1 MRHGRRIAIRQER
14 PMSKP
19 SGLLAALCLLGVTLS
34 AGQAA
39 RAQEAAPAAS
49 LTPGT
54 KVYDQDGQE
63 VGQIVKVSGDKVAVA
78 IDGNGLVVPKD
89 AFMKGKKGTALKA
102 TKAKIL
108 DVLKEA
114 DADAAAVE
122 GRSEEGRGGKGWGGT
137 G

>member
-89 AFMKGKKGTALKA
+89 AFMKGKKGPALKA
-102 TKAKIL
+102 PK
-108 DVLKEA
+108 
-114 DADAAAVE
+114 
-122 GRSEEGRGGKGWGGT
+122 RSEEHTSDLQSLMRI
-137 G
+137 

>member
-1 MRHGRRIAIRQER
+1 MRHGRRIAIPQER

-54 KVYDQDGQE
+54 KVYYQDGQE
-63 VGQIVKVSGDKVAVA
+63 VGQIVKVSGDKLGVESYVK
-78 IDGNGLVVPKD
+78 GLVVPKD
-89 AFMKGKKGTALKA
+89 ASVKSTKWTALKDLRQ
-102 TKAKIL
+102 TE
-108 DVLKEA
+108 V
-114 DADAAAVE
+114 V
-122 GRSEEGRGGKGWGGT
+122 GT
-137 G
+137 RVK

>member
-34 AGQAA
+34 ACQAA

-54 KVYDQDGQE
+54 KVYDQDGQA
-63 VGQIVKVSGDKVAVA
+63 VGQFVKVSCCKVAVA
-78 IDGNGLVVPKD
+78 TAAKGLVVPKD
-89 AFMKGKKGTALKA
+89 SFFTGN
-102 TKAKIL
+102 
-108 DVLKEA
+108 KEPS
-114 DADAAAVE
+114 
-122 GRSEEGRGGKGWGGT
+122 RTHTTSH
-137 G
+137 

>member
-89 AFMKGKKGTALKA
+89 AF
-102 TKAKIL
+102 KI
-108 DVLKEA
+108 
-114 DADAAAVE
+114 
-122 GRSEEGRGGKGWGGT
+122 GRAPVRERVFQYV
-137 G
+137 